1 MTANDRLPVSL
12 LTGFLGSGKTTLLN
26 HLVKQPQFHRAV
38 LIINE
43 FGEIGLDHE
52 LVETAQE
59 DMVLLNNG
67 CLCCTV
73 RGDLIRAIHDLFLRL
88 ARKQIAA
95 FERIVIETTGLADPA
110 PILQTLMTDPVIT
123 ARLRL
128 DGVIAVIDAATGL
141 KTLERHAEA
150 AKQAAIAD
158 RLLLSKIDLA
168 SKTAIAKLKQRL
180 QQLNPAAPILLAHH
194 GTVDAGH
201 VTVLGLYDPSRKTLD
216 VQNWLKADSYPQ
228 LHSHHA
234 GHGHEQGN
242 EHRHDVNRHDAHI
255 SASCFVIE
263 QPVSGARFDLW
274 IGALMAFLGPNLLR
288 VKGIIHLADHDRPM
302 VIHGVQHIFHPPVFL
317 NHDGGSDRRS
327 RIVFIGYDLDISLLR
342 DTFKIIGPASVQEA
356 GPATDALFDLAPVDA
371 GSHDI
376 ALYEVLPPAR
386 KAP

>member
-43 FGEIGLDHE
+43 FGEIGLDHD
-52 LVETAQE
+52 LIETAQE

-73 RGDLIRAIHDLFLRL
+73 RGDLIHTIHDLFLRL

-95 FERIVIETTGLADPA
+95 FDRIVIETTGLADPA

-150 AKQAAIAD
+150 AKQAAVAD

-168 SKTAIAKLKQRL
+168 SKSSVTRLKQRL
-180 QQLNPAAPILLAHH
+180 QRLNPAAPILFAHH
-194 GTVDAGH
+194 GAIDAGH
-201 VTVLGLYDPSRKTLD
+201 VTGLGLYDPSRKTLD

-228 LHSHHA
+228 LHNHHT
-234 GHGHEQGN
+234 GHGHD
-242 EHRHDVNRHDAHI
+242 HHHDINRHDAHI
-255 SASCFVIE
+255 GACCFVIE
-263 QPVSGARFDLW
+263 TPITGPCFDLW
-274 IGALMAFLGPNLLR
+274 LGALMAFLGPNLLR

-342 DTFKIIGPASVQEA
+342 DTFKIIAPASLRET
-356 GPATDALFDLAPVDA
+356 GPATDAPQPVA
-371 GSHDI
+371 GRCRR
-376 ALYEVLPPAR
+376 P
-386 KAP
+386 